1 MTLFLISFS
10 IIGKYQHIIYKNFIS
25 QEMLKRILYFL
36 ILYIFPLHI
45 IKKLFDQ
52 ILKEL
57 NIIFRKIKK
66 YETQENLFIQL
77 EQDISGINF
86 FQRAIN
92 EKY

>member
-1 MTLFLISFS
+1 MSVEDTV
-10 IIGKYQHIIYKNFIS
+10 
-25 QEMLKRILYFL
+25 
-36 ILYIFPLHI
+36 
-45 IKKLFDQ
+45 KKIVDQ

-86 FQRAIN
+86 FQRLN
-92 EKY
+92 